1 MNELLFA
8 AAMPFKRKGTD
19 IIKETEFVMVL
30 SMDLGWFKP
39 DTARDFVSSA
49 IEKGIISREGDML
62 KAQFGINDVQVP
74 MGFKPDVSRFREKEV
89 FEQIIERIMI
99 NTGLDK
105 QKIIG
110 EINKSRSEKGG
121 LFSIEVLGI
130 LMAREYGIQV
140 DDLIGKS
147 YRGLFEPPAKT
158 T

>member
-1 MNELLFA
+1 MDELLFA

-19 IIKETEFVMVL
+19 TIKETEFVMVL

-39 DTARDFVSSA
+39 DTARDFISSA

-110 EINKSRSEKGG
+110 EINKSRGEKGG

-147 YRGLFEPPAKT
+147 YRGLLKR
-158 T
+158 

>member
-1 MNELLFA
+1 MNELLFT

-19 IIKETEFVMVL
+19 TIKETEFVMAL

-39 DTARDFVSSA
+39 DTARGFIKSA

-74 MGFKPDVSRFREKEV
+74 MGFKPDVSGFREKEV

-99 NTGLDK
+99 NTGLEK
-105 QKIIG
+105 QKIIA
-110 EINKSRSEKGG
+110 EINNSRNERGG

-147 YRGLFEPPAKT
+147 YRGLLKR
-158 T
+158 

>member
-1 MNELLFA
+1 MNELLFT

-19 IIKETEFVMVL
+19 TIKETEFVMAL

-39 DTARDFVSSA
+39 DTARDFINSA
-49 IEKGIISREGDML
+49 IENGIISREGDML
-62 KAQFGINDVQVP
+62 KAQFGISDIQVP
-74 MGFKPDVSRFREKEV
+74 MGFKPDVSGFQEKEV

-99 NTGLDK
+99 NTGL
-105 QKIIG
+105 
-110 EINKSRSEKGG
+110 EEKGG

-147 YRGLFEPPAKT
+147 YRGLLKG
-158 T
+158 

>member
-1 MNELLFA
+1 MNELLFT

-19 IIKETEFVMVL
+19 TIKETEFVMVL
-30 SMDLGWFKP
+30 SLDLDWFKP
-39 DTARDFVSSA
+39 DTARGFINSA

-62 KAQFGINDVQVP
+62 KAQFGINDVQIP
-74 MGFKPDVSRFREKEV
+74 MGFKPDVSGFQEKEV

-99 NTGLDK
+99 NTGLEK
-105 QKIIG
+105 QKIIA
-110 EINKSRSEKGG
+110 EINKSRNEKEG

-147 YRGLFEPPAKT
+147 YRGLLKR
-158 T
+158 

>member
-19 IIKETEFVMVL
+19 TIKETEFIMAL

-39 DTARDFVSSA
+39 DTARDFINSA
-49 IEKGIISREGDML
+49 IEKGIISREGGML
-62 KAQFGINDVQVP
+62 KAQFTVNDIRIPV
-74 MGFKPDVSRFREKEV
+74 GFKPDASRFQEKEV

-99 NTGLDK
+99 NTGLEK
-105 QKIIG
+105 QKIIAR
-110 EINKSRSEKGG
+110 INKSRSEKGG

-140 DDLIGKS
+140 DDLIRKS
-147 YRGLFEPPAKT
+147 YRDLLKE
-158 T
+158 

>member
-1 MNELLFA
+1 MNELLFT

-19 IIKETEFVMVL
+19 TIKETEFVMAL

-39 DTARDFVSSA
+39 DTARGFINSA

-62 KAQFGINDVQVP
+62 KAQFGINDVQIP
-74 MGFKPDVSRFREKEV
+74 MGFKPDVSGFQKKEV

-99 NTGLDK
+99 NTGLEK
-105 QKIIG
+105 QTIIA
-110 EINKSRSEKGG
+110 EINKSRNEKGG

-140 DDLIGKS
+140 DDLIDKS
-147 YRGLFEPPAKT
+147 YRGLLKR
-158 T
+158 

>member
-1 MNELLFA
+1 MTELLFT

-19 IIKETEFVMVL
+19 TIKETEFVMAL
-30 SMDLGWFKP
+30 SMDLDWFKP
-39 DTARDFVSSA
+39 DTARDFINSA
-49 IEKGIISREGDML
+49 IEMGIISRKGDML

-74 MGFKPDVSRFREKEV
+74 MGFKPDISRFQEKEV

-99 NTGLDK
+99 NTGLEK
-105 QKIIG
+105 QKIIA
-110 EINKSRSEKGG
+110 EINRSRNEKGG

-147 YRGLFEPPAKT
+147 YRGLLKG
-158 T
+158 

>member
-1 MNELLFA
+1 MTELLFT

-19 IIKETEFVMVL
+19 TIKETEFVMAL
-30 SMDLGWFKP
+30 SMNLGWFKP
-39 DTARDFVSSA
+39 DTARVFINSA

-74 MGFKPDVSRFREKEV
+74 MGFKPDVSGFQEKEV

-99 NTGLDK
+99 NTGLEK

-110 EINKSRSEKGG
+110 EVNKSRSEKEG

-140 DDLIGKS
+140 DDLIDKS
-147 YRGLFEPPAKT
+147 YRGLLKG
-158 T
+158 

>member
-1 MNELLFA
+1 MTELLFT

-19 IIKETEFVMVL
+19 TIKETELVMAL

-39 DTARDFVSSA
+39 DTARDFINSA

-74 MGFKPDVSRFREKEV
+74 MGFKPDISRFREKEV

-99 NTGLDK
+99 NTGLEK
-105 QKIIG
+105 QKIIA
-110 EINKSRSEKGG
+110 EINKSRNEKGG

-140 DDLIGKS
+140 DDLIDKS
-147 YRGLFEPPAKT
+147 YRSLLKG
-158 T
+158 